1 MNLKVITKLKSRLV
15 NLNYLLTMS
24 IRYGEDA
31 LSRYIRNEITK
42 TEREL
47 RILKNINERSIRI

>member
-1 MNLKVITKLKSRLV
+1 MSLKVIIELKSRLV
-15 NLNYLLTMS
+15 NLNDLLTMS
-24 IRYGEDA
+24 IRYSEDT

-47 RILKNINERSIRI
+47 RILKNLNK